1 MSDAVSRIA
10 RFDLTTGNAQ
20 RLAAFY
26 EAAFDCRRLASR
38 RLSGAAFEKSRDVE
52 GGAESITLGLGSQRI
67 DLLQFDSPGQ
77 PYPIEASSSD
87 LIFQHFA
94 IVVADIRQAYQR
106 LLGVEGWSAISND
119 GPQRLPPSCG
129 GVTAF
134 KFRDPDGH
142 PLELL
147 AFPPDRSPQDW
158 KKDRG
163 LFAGID
169 HSAIVVCD
177 TARSIAF
184 YEMLGL
190 SVVSRSLNSGI
201 EQAKLDGI
209 CEPRVE
215 VTALA
220 PHHSTPHVELL
231 CYDGAHRPQ
240 GVLRSNDV
248 AATRV
253 VMETE
258 HTVEGRPACQR
269 LCDPDGHHLLIV
281 PRDVLIHS

>member
-1 MSDAVSRIA
+1 
-10 RFDLTTGNAQ
+10 
-20 RLAAFY
+20 
-26 EAAFDCRRLASR
+26 
-38 RLSGAAFEKSRDVE
+38 LSGAAFEKSMDVE

-77 PYPIEASSSD
+77 PYPMEASSSD

-94 IVVADIRQAYQR
+94 IVVTDIRQAYQR
-106 LLGVEGWSAISND
+106 LLGVEGWSPISNG
-119 GPQRLPPSCG
+119 GPQRLPESFG

-142 PLELL
+142 PLEFI
-147 AFPPDRSPQDW
+147 AFPDMTSHDW
-158 KKDRG
+158 KMDRG
-163 LFAGID
+163 LFSGID
-169 HSAIVVCD
+169 HSAIVVRD

-184 YEMLGL
+184 YEALGL
-190 SVVSRSLNSGI
+190 SVVSCSLNSGI

-220 PHHSTPHVELL
+220 PRHSTPHVELL
-231 CYDGAHRPQ
+231 CYGSGARRPH

-248 AATRV
+248 AATRLV
-253 VMETE
+253 LETE
-258 HTVEGRPACQR
+258 RTADGCRACQR

-281 PRDVLIHS
+281 PRDDLIHS